1 LSKAYLAPY
10 GVGLGHA
17 SRLAM
22 VAEQLHTSGVET
34 MFSSFGEAVRYLTM
48 HGFDCSI
55 SPEVE
60 FAWSMEGGFSV
71 KDSIANIPRWF
82 VNFSKQMVHESHN
95 LAKYDP
101 DIILSDSRLSPI
113 LAGRLLKVPSVV
125 VLNQIKLLL
134 SPRLREFRAAR
145 IFERMNG
152 EFLGVIWTAADRIL
166 VPDLPPPFTIA
177 EHNVWEISSVSSR
190 LEYIGF
196 TTPRHL
202 TSREQIDKVAKA
214 LEFDISKPIVFIHIS
229 GPHQTRMPVIR
240 TAIEACK
247 LFGPEIQFVISEG
260 RAKGK
265 IEPTRIAHSGWYY
278 EWCPVRDEI
287 FAMSS
292 VIVLRGGHVAISQAI
307 QLGKPIV
314 TIPIDNHGEQ
324 LGNSEK
330 VVKLGLGIM
339 LRQKSLTADQI
350 ACAVHEVIQEP
361 KYGEKAT
368 DMMKLAAS
376 LNGID
381 NIVKIIRSYL

>member
-1 LSKAYLAPY
+1 
-10 GVGLGHA
+10 
-17 SRLAM
+17 
-22 VAEQLHTSGVET
+22 
-34 MFSSFGEAVRYLTM
+34 
-48 HGFDCSI
+48 
-55 SPEVE
+55 
-60 FAWSMEGGFSV
+60 
-71 KDSIANIPRWF
+71 
-82 VNFSKQMVHESHN
+82 
-95 LAKYDP
+95 
-101 DIILSDSRLSPI
+101 
-113 LAGRLLKVPSVV
+113 VPSVV

-152 EFLGVIWTAADRIL
+152 EFLGVIWAAADRIL

-177 EHNVWEISSVSSR
+177 EHNIWEISSVSSR

-202 TSREQIDKVAKA
+202 TSREQIDKVARA
-214 LEFDISKPIVFIHIS
+214 LEFDTSKPIVFIHIS

-350 ACAVHEVIQEP
+350 ARAVHEVIQEP
-361 KYGEKAT
+361 KYREKAT